1 MSNKNKG
8 NRETRKPKKDKKA
21 GPVVSSSAAVDAIRG
36 TAQTRK

>member
-21 GPVVSSSAAVDAIRG
+21 GPVVTGVASAV
-36 TAQTRK
+36 QTVRAGAPKK